1 MIVTLSFKIISGV
14 SQRASNPLIW
24 VRCWWARGSKAG
36 EKLNAI
42 WCRWAPQP
50 TEEPPHY
57 STRRSSDEIRE
68 GRHSSCGGP
77 LTWFPRDFAASG
89 YEGLERCER
98 APSPTE
104 KEPAG
109 DGDDQINHD
118 AALQQDEKNEV
129 HVAVADFASTWDTL
143 TPFRHLNKRL
153 YGACFHGTLN
163 TTRGSLL
170 LMCRIHFLY

>member
-14 SQRASNPLIW
+14 GQRASNPLIW
-24 VRCWWARGSKAG
+24 VRCWWARGAKAG

-109 DGDDQINHD
+109 DGDDQINHEESIQIRTP
-118 AALQQDEKNEV
+118 LFNRMRKMRRTSQ
-129 HVAVADFASTWDTL
+129 SPTL
-143 TPFRHLNKRL
+143 PPYVGHTHSVSAFE
-153 YGACFHGTLN
+153 
-163 TTRGSLL
+163 
-170 LMCRIHFLY
+170 